1 MDSATADQERQGKGG
16 CGRIVGGVLLAVIL
30 CFVAMV
36 AVLRWLKRPQ
46 IVNEVRAL
54 SDVRTIIS
62 AQTAWQSAN
71 GGYYEGELSC
81 LASPA
86 RCLPDYPRDGP
97 MFLAAPLA
105 SQAPK
110 DGYVRAFVAGSRPKK
125 IDPRV
130 SSRSSVDTWTY
141 TARPV
146 EQGRTGYRSF
156 FADET
161 GVIRATSEDRA
172 ANVSDPPIE

>member
-16 CGRIVGGVLLAVIL
+16 CGRRRAV
-30 CFVAMV
+30 VP
-36 AVLRWLKRPQ
+36 R
-46 IVNEVRAL
+46 L
-54 SDVRTIIS
+54 SGTV
-62 AQTAWQSAN
+62 
-71 GGYYEGELSC
+71 
-81 LASPA
+81 SPG
-86 RCLPDYPRDGP
+86 LP
-97 MFLAAPLA
+97 
-105 SQAPK
+105 QAPK

-130 SSRSSVDTWTY
+130 SSRSSVETWTY

-146 EQGRTGYRSF
+146 APGRTGYRSF